1 MVSSFYGGYMNN
13 YYGISSY
20 GEYLEHHGRE
30 GQRKGVQNGPPY
42 PLDSKTVSSAYGS
55 RAQKFASN
63 LLSKLKKKSS
73 SNSGSESSGKTSKA
87 KEEKPE
93 ETVEERK
100 ARIIKENNVQ
110 EAWEHKEDFTTK
122 EINDIIQRVT
132 AENNLEKLVAAKHTS
147 AFKKGVQF
155 LKESNDVMT
164 TVVNAYNNYNNLKKI
179 FSKDTNNSNN
189 SNNSNDSKDKS
200 KDKKSKFYNVKEG
213 IELYGQVK
221 GLLPDKKVELTD
233 LVDNVSKAEGDSS
246 NSGGG
251 KKKKRNKKK

>member
-1 MVSSFYGGYMNN
+1 MNN

-20 GEYLEHHGRE
+20 GEYLEHHGRL

-42 PLDSKTVSSAYGS
+42 PLDSQTVSSVYGS
-55 RAQKFASN
+55 RARKFTSN
-63 LLSKLKKKSS
+63 LLSKVGSKKKKNGSS
-73 SNSGSESSGKTSKA
+73 ESGSESSGKTSK

-100 ARIIKENNVQ
+100 ARIIKENNIQ
-110 EAWEHKEDFTTK
+110 EAWEHKEDFTTQ
-122 EINDIIQRVT
+122 EINNIVQRVN
-132 AENNLEKLVAAKHTS
+132 AEKNLEKLVAAKHTS

-164 TVVNAYNNYNNLKKI
+164 TVINAYNNYNNLKKI

-200 KDKKSKFYNVKEG
+200 KDKKSKFYKVKEG